1 MFQILENIM
10 RRYFIFFICFL
21 SNAFSQSAIY
31 TAQSFKDVQAIIQH
45 HTQAS
50 NTLIVFDEDDTLL
63 MMPCESKNH
72 CQYIGGPA
80 WFDWQKSL
88 ASNDPKKVAPT
99 FQGLLSISNQI
110 ISNSHQVPTDRDEK
124 DILNQLAANG
134 YHMMVAT
141 ARSPS
146 LSQATHRAL
155 EENQFSEIFSN
166 HAPIK
171 TQSILSFKNK
181 RPMIYSKG
189 VYYLSG
195 QNKGEA
201 IKTLVASI
209 PQHQKYSS
217 IVLVD
222 DTEKNIKEFAD
233 AFKNTPHITGIA
245 IDYSKLKAHKA
256 RFLMSPKRQ
265 DVAAK
270 NLARFLSSNQ
280 TFNHNH

>member
-1 MFQILENIM
+1 MY
-10 RRYFIFFICFL
+10 RYFIFFICFI
-21 SNAFSQSAIY
+21 STAFSQSTIY
-31 TAQSFKDVQAIIQH
+31 TAQSFKDIQAIIEKY
-45 HTQAS
+45 TQAS
-50 NTLIVFDEDDTLL
+50 NTLIAFDEDDTLL

-88 ASNDPKKVAPT
+88 ASNNPKKVAPT

-110 ISNSHQVPTDRDEK
+110 ISNSHQVPTDHDEK
-124 DILNQLAANG
+124 DILNQFATKG
-134 YHMMVAT
+134 YPMMVAT

-146 LSQATHRAL
+146 LSQATHHAL
-155 EENQFSEIFSN
+155 EENQLSEIFSN

-171 TQSILSFKNK
+171 TQSVLSFKNK

-201 IKTLVASI
+201 IKALLASI
-209 PQHQKYSS
+209 PQHQKYSR

-222 DTEKNIKEFAD
+222 DTEKNIKEFSD
-233 AFKNTPHITGIA
+233 TFRNTPNITGIA
-245 IDYSKLKAHKA
+245 IYYSKLEKHKAHFLESKKSQDIA
-256 RFLMSPKRQ
+256 QKNLVRFLGSKQ
-265 DVAAK
+265 K
-270 NLARFLSSNQ
+270 L
-280 TFNHNH
+280 NHNH